1 MKRLQEQSSTGNFE
15 SVKQQSIGQRSISL
29 GHQITQRRETDFDHK
44 INEINGETVTLFL
57 AWGRYKWWAYSQL
70 YDKAEDGLFRRDIN
84 GVTKWCKK
92 EHGVWFIGHPDKTE
106 AENETRHSIHQ
117 QITPLRENK

>member
-44 INEINGETVTLFL
+44 INEIKSKMNKKDPYGGYAPSLSQNKTKKTLNSHR
-57 AWGRYKWWAYSQL
+57 GSQSQL
-70 YDKAEDGLFRRDIN
+70 SMNMKSNIN
-84 GVTKWCKK
+84 NALEKY
-92 EHGVWFIGHPDKTE
+92 I
-106 AENETRHSIHQ
+106 
-117 QITPLRENK
+117 